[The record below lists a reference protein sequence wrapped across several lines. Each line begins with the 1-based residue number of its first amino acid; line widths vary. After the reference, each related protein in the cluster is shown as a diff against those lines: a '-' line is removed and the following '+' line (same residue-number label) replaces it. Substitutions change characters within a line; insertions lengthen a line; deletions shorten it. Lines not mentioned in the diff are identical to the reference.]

1 MKKLGQPFQV
11 LMLRMLNHQRKLSW
25 LLLPDGSFF
34 IIFISSI
41 FILPHLNTGT
51 CVDQING
58 YKCQCQP
65 GYTGIDCDVD
75 IDECQ
80 SFPCINGKVR
90 VIRVEKSNPN

>member
-1 MKKLGQPFQV
+1 MYAVYLCSLFY
-11 LMLRMLNHQRKLSW
+11 S
-25 LLLPDGSFF
+25 
-34 IIFISSI
+34 IS
-41 FILPHLNTGT
+41 NTGT

-80 SFPCINGKVR
+80 SSPCINGKVQ
-90 VIRVEKSNPN
+90 VIRVEKSDKWIQMSVSTWLHRNRL

>member
-1 MKKLGQPFQV
+1 MYAIYLCSLFYP
-11 LMLRMLNHQRKLSW
+11 
-25 LLLPDGSFF
+25 
-34 IIFISSI
+34 IS
-41 FILPHLNTGT
+41 NTGT

-80 SFPCINGKVR
+80 SSPCINGKVQ
-90 VIRVEKSNPN
+90 VIRVEKSDKWIQMSVSTWLHRNRV

>member
-1 MKKLGQPFQV
+1 MYTVYLCSLFYP
-11 LMLRMLNHQRKLSW
+11 
-25 LLLPDGSFF
+25 
-34 IIFISSI
+34 IS
-41 FILPHLNTGT
+41 NTGT

-80 SFPCINGKVR
+80 SSPCINGKVQ
-90 VIRVEKSNPN
+90 VIRVEKSDKWIQMSVSTWLHRNRL

>member
-1 MKKLGQPFQV
+1 MYAVYLCTLFYP
-11 LMLRMLNHQRKLSW
+11 
-25 LLLPDGSFF
+25 
-34 IIFISSI
+34 IS
-41 FILPHLNTGT
+41 NTGT

-80 SFPCINGKVR
+80 SSPCINGKVQ
-90 VIRVEKSNPN
+90 VIRVEKSDKWIQMSVSTWLHRNRL

>member
-1 MKKLGQPFQV
+1 MYAVYPCSLFY
-11 LMLRMLNHQRKLSW
+11 RILNV
-25 LLLPDGSFF
+25 
-34 IIFISSI
+34 
-41 FILPHLNTGT
+41 GT

-80 SFPCINGKVR
+80 SYPCVNGKVQ
-90 VIRVEKSNPN
+90 VIRVENQIQTDKDEALRNSRESMNQ

>member
-1 MKKLGQPFQV
+1 MYAVYLCSLFYP
-11 LMLRMLNHQRKLSW
+11 
-25 LLLPDGSFF
+25 
-34 IIFISSI
+34 IS
-41 FILPHLNTGT
+41 NTGT

-80 SFPCINGKVR
+80 SSPCINGKVQ
-90 VIRVEKSNPN
+90 VIRVEKSDNWIQMSVSTWLHRNRL

>member
-1 MKKLGQPFQV
+1 MYAVYLCSLFYP
-11 LMLRMLNHQRKLSW
+11 
-25 LLLPDGSFF
+25 
-34 IIFISSI
+34 IS
-41 FILPHLNTGT
+41 NTGT

-80 SFPCINGKVR
+80 SSPCFKGKVQ
-90 VIRVEKSNPN
+90 VIRVENQIQTDRDESLRNSRGSMNQ

>member
-1 MKKLGQPFQV
+1 MYTVYLCSLFYP
-11 LMLRMLNHQRKLSW
+11 
-25 LLLPDGSFF
+25 
-34 IIFISSI
+34 IS
-41 FILPHLNTGT
+41 NTGT

-80 SFPCINGKVR
+80 SSPCINGKVQ
-90 VIRVEKSNPN
+90 VIRVEKSDKWIQMSMSTWLHRNRL

>member
-1 MKKLGQPFQV
+1 MYAVYLCSLFY
-11 LMLRMLNHQRKLSW
+11 S
-25 LLLPDGSFF
+25 
-34 IIFISSI
+34 IS
-41 FILPHLNTGT
+41 NTGT

-80 SFPCINGKVR
+80 SSPCINGTCVNKVNGYNCVCQAGFNGTR
-90 VIRVEKSNPN
+90 CEKNINECLLNSMWKWNLC

>member
-1 MKKLGQPFQV
+1 MYSVYLCSLFYP
-11 LMLRMLNHQRKLSW
+11 
-25 LLLPDGSFF
+25 
-34 IIFISSI
+34 IS
-41 FILPHLNTGT
+41 NTGT

-80 SFPCINGKVR
+80 SSPCINGKVQ
-90 VIRVEKSNPN
+90 VIRVEKSDKWIQMSVSTWLHRNRV

>member
-1 MKKLGQPFQV
+1 MYAVYLCSLFYP
-11 LMLRMLNHQRKLSW
+11 
-25 LLLPDGSFF
+25 
-34 IIFISSI
+34 IS
-41 FILPHLNTGT
+41 NTGT

-80 SFPCINGKVR
+80 SPPCFNGKVQ
-90 VIRVEKSNPN
+90 VIRVENQIQTDRDESLRNSRGSMNQ

>member
-1 MKKLGQPFQV
+1 MYAVYLCSLFYP
-11 LMLRMLNHQRKLSW
+11 
-25 LLLPDGSFF
+25 
-34 IIFISSI
+34 IS
-41 FILPHLNTGT
+41 NTGT

-80 SFPCINGKVR
+80 SSPCINGKVQ
-90 VIRVEKSNPN
+90 VIRVEKSDKWIQMSVSTWLHRNRL

>member
-1 MKKLGQPFQV
+1 MYAVYPCSLFD
-11 LMLRMLNHQRKLSW
+11 RILN
-25 LLLPDGSFF
+25 
-34 IIFISSI
+34 I
-41 FILPHLNTGT
+41 GT

-80 SFPCINGKVR
+80 SSPCINGKVQ
-90 VIRVEKSNPN
+90 VIRVENQIHQSDKDEFLRNSRESMNQINK